1 MTLPQIELAPIP
13 RVALSA
19 DNAAQALDVSRDHFD
34 RHVAPNLRVVRTGRR
49 KLYPVAE
56 LARWAEREAA
66 MTLEDR

>member
-1 MTLPQIELAPIP
+1 VTAPPIELSPIP
-13 RVALSA
+13 RVTLNA
-19 DNAAQALDVSRDHFD
+19 DHAAQALDVSRDHFD

-66 MTLEDR
+66 KALEDQ